1 MRLSEIANLKW
12 SSISF
17 NDGLISVVSDASFTT
32 KNKKTRT
39 IPFNNILSEILRD
52 RLPKVIDISKEIYV
66 FNIKGKMI
74 NPDYISKSFKKAVK
88 EAKLNNDYHFHLLRA
103 SFISNLAK
111 RNVPLIAI
119 QKLVGHANIR
129 ITEKHYLTVQNEL
142 LTQAMQALDNKVMS
156 KVNY

>member
-1 MRLSEIANLKW
+1 
-12 SSISF
+12 
-17 NDGLISVVSDASFTT
+17 
-32 KNKKTRT
+32 
-39 IPFNNILSEILRD
+39 
-52 RLPKVIDISKEIYV
+52 
-66 FNIKGKMI
+66 MI

-88 EAKLNNDYHFHLLRA
+88 KAKLNNDYHFHLLRA